1 MNCNAGHQH
10 HKIIESIKR
19 QADELSYI
27 SSSFT
32 IDIRAKLGQK
42 LSEIIPGD
50 LNKSF
55 LSDSGARAN
64 EIAIILAKQFTEK
77 EKIRVY
83 LDKINEAT
91 RDKHR

>member
-1 MNCNAGHQH
+1 MSCV
-10 HKIIESIKR
+10 
-19 QADELSYI
+19 LI

-32 IDIRAKLGQK
+32 IDIRAKLGEK

-64 EIAIILAKQFTEK
+64 EIAIILAKQFTGK
-77 EKIRVY
+77 ELTSKEF
-83 LDKINEAT
+83 DESNP
-91 RDKHR
+91 